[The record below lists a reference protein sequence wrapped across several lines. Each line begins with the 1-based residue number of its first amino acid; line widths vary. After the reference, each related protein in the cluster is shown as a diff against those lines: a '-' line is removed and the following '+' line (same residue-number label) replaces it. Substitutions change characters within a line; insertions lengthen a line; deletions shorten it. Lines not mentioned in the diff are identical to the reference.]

1 MAKAVRIGA
10 EGYRLKLDGAVQEI
24 DGRSVVLVD
33 VDSITPLMFGG
44 SMKEK
49 GKLLDAKFL
58 RKYYE
63 ENKDFF
69 FLSTREEKKMFVTL
83 QLAREYAELVDDQF
97 LKGFFEKALES
108 AQKTF

>member
-10 EGYRLKLDGAVQEI
+10 EGYKLKLDGAVQEI
-24 DGRSVVLVD
+24 DG
-33 VDSITPLMFGG
+33 

-49 GKLLDAKFL
+49 AKLLDAKFL

-97 LKGFFEKALES
+97 LRGFFEKALES
-108 AQKTF
+108 AQKAF

>member
-24 DGRSVVLVD
+24 DGREVVLVD
-33 VDSITPLMFGG
+33 VDSIVPLMLGG

-49 GKLLDAKFL
+49 SKIMDVKFL
-58 RKYYE
+58 RRYYE

-69 FLSTREEKKMFVTL
+69 FLSTRDEKKMFVTL
-83 QLAREYAELVDDQF
+83 QLAKEYADIVGDNF
-97 LKGFFEKALES
+97 LKIFFEKSLES
-108 AQKTF
+108 AQKTM